1 MKDKIIEKIIA
12 KSGIPNLLDLLSD
25 ELSPSDWQSLLL
37 AVASR
42 RAAKLSPAQVLE
54 QYQRSR
60 FVHPV
65 RGLQKAQFQ
74 VFEKWVTEQLPAGF
88 ENLMLSPVTPL
99 ATCSSVAT
107 VHQNKVLGA
116 HRNLEVVADATNVL
130 ALEASLRRKAL
141 LHQQPKSKEQV
152 HLATSHRHVR
162 AQALAMEGFTAHFQ
176 IQCLLSAGRDEG
188 NWRFEEKTMYQHL
201 AYYLQILS
209 AGPFKVEQ
217 EQLEVALTVLT
228 DRFTP
233 TAEGLLQNLQK
244 NFPRVKMRLAPERE
258 TGRNYYQTCCFYIYS
273 HLDNGQSIPFCDGG
287 FTDWSQQ
294 FLTNRKERLMSSGFG
309 LELWLRLVKGVLDQ
323 SKAT

>member
-1 MKDKIIEKIIA
+1 MKDKIIEKIIT

-25 ELSPSDWQSLLL
+25 DLSPSDWQSLLL

-42 RAAKLSPAQVLE
+42 RAAKLSPTQVLE
-54 QYQRSR
+54 QYQSSR

-65 RGLQKAQFQ
+65 RGIQKAQFQ
-74 VFEKWVTEQLPAGF
+74 VFEKWATEQLPADF

-141 LHQQPKSKEQV
+141 LHQQPKNQEHI

-176 IQCLLSAGRDEG
+176 IQCMVSAGRDEG
-188 NWRFEEKTMYQHL
+188 NWQFEQKTLYQHL
-201 AYYLQILS
+201 AYYLKILS
-209 AGPFKVEQ
+209 DGPFKVEQ
-217 EQLEVALTVLT
+217 EQLEVALTVLS
-228 DRFTP
+228 DRFGP
-233 TAEGLLQNLQK
+233 TAKALLPNLQES
-244 NFPRVKMRLAPERE
+244 FPRVKMRLAPERE
-258 TGRNYYQTCCFYIYS
+258 TGRNYYQVCCFYIYT
-273 HLDNGQSIPFCDGG
+273 HLGKGQSIPFCDGG
-287 FTDWSQQ
+287 FTDWTQQ
-294 FLTNRKERLMSSGFG
+294 FLNNRKERLMSSGFG
-309 LELWLRLVKGVLDQ
+309 SELWLRLVQGEGH
-323 SKAT
+323 